1 MTPQFARDFHVVD
14 SFDNHADV
22 PKHFAAVNQA
32 AEEGGRIA
40 IISAGWDPG
49 LFSVQRLVGS
59 AIIPQGRVYT
69 FWGAGISQGHSQAIR
84 RVSGVLDARQY
95 TIPNAEILQR
105 VRAGE
110 NLSPIPQEMHKRRCI
125 VVAEQGADRST
136 IETEIKTMPNYFAG
150 YDTTVEFVDEQ
161 TLLREHGTLPHGG
174 CVICADGGKVIDF
187 HLKVDSNPNFTAS
200 VLVTCARAAVRMAE
214 RGETG
219 CKTLLDV
226 PPADLSP
233 LSREELYRKF
243 V

>member
-1 MTPQFARDFHVVD
+1 
-14 SFDNHADV
+14 
-22 PKHFAAVNQA
+22 
-32 AEEGGRIA
+32 
-40 IISAGWDPG
+40 
-49 LFSVQRLVGS
+49 
-59 AIIPQGRVYT
+59 
-69 FWGAGISQGHSQAIR
+69 
-84 RVSGVLDARQY
+84 
-95 TIPNAEILQR
+95 
-105 VRAGE
+105 
-110 NLSPIPQEMHKRRCI
+110 MHKRRCI

-174 CVICADGGKVIDF
+174 CVICVDGGKVIDF